1 MRLLGV
7 GGMSEVYL
15 AYDPENSRPIA
26 VKVLPSD
33 LAKNAH
39 YVERF
44 VREGEMGQVLDHPN
58 IVRCYESGQDTETG
72 QRYLVL
78 EFIKGHSAQT
88 LLETDGPFSVAQ
100 ATQVILDIARALEHL
115 HHLGIVHRDV
125 KPGNIL
131 IDEDGRAKLADMGVG
146 KSFQNKSDLT
156 THDQGV
162 GTPLYM
168 PWEQTLNAT
177 LVDSRSDLFALGATY
192 YHLVTG
198 RVPFP
203 GKTVTEVNQLK
214 DEGVFATPRE
224 INPALPPIFDNIVT
238 KMLARLP
245 ADRYQTADDLI
256 TALRL
261 SGLTD
266 DDTEAGSAL
275 ADTDT
280 PPAHTCPDPTLA
292 QADPNAANVGVWHV
306 LYENPIQGEIQIKA
320 KTADI
325 FKYVAEGLLP
335 EDFYVGRVGE
345 KKLRP
350 VRTFTEFK
358 SLPKPKP
365 HPPRSNPRP

>member
-1 MRLLGV
+1 
-7 GGMSEVYL
+7 MSEVYL
-15 AYDPENSRPIA
+15 AYDPEHSRPIA
-26 VKVLPSD
+26 VKVLPQEM
-33 LAKNAH
+33 AKNSH
-39 YVERF
+39 FVERF

-58 IVRCYESGQDTETG
+58 IVRCYESGQDAETG

-88 LLETDGPFSVAQ
+88 WLEKKGPFPLAQ
-100 ATQVILDIARALEHL
+100 ATQIIIDIARALEHL

-131 IDEDGRAKLADMGVG
+131 IGEDGRAKLADMGVG
-146 KSFQNKSDLT
+146 KSFSNKSDLT

-177 LVDSRSDLFALGATY
+177 LVDARSDLFALGATY

-203 GKTVTEVNQLK
+203 GKSIAEVNQLK
-214 DEGVFATPRE
+214 DEGTFALPRS
-224 INPALPPIFDNIVT
+224 INPALPAIFDSIVS

-245 ADRYQTADDLI
+245 AERYQTADDLI
-256 TALRL
+256 AALRL
-261 SGLTD
+261 SGLADEHVGT
-266 DDTEAGSAL
+266 AQML
-275 ADTDT
+275 ADGD
-280 PPAHTCPDPTLA
+280 PPEDHMCPDQTLVSPEQEA
-292 QADPNAANVGVWHV
+292 TPNANTTGVWYV
-306 LYENPIQGEIQIKA
+306 RYENPIQGEIQIRA

-325 FKYVAEGLLP
+325 FKYVLEGLLP
-335 EDFYVGRVGE
+335 DDFYVGRVGE

-350 VRTFTEFK
+350 VRTFAEFK
-358 SLPKPKP
+358 NL
-365 HPPRSNPRP
+365 PRSKSNTAQTPRRP